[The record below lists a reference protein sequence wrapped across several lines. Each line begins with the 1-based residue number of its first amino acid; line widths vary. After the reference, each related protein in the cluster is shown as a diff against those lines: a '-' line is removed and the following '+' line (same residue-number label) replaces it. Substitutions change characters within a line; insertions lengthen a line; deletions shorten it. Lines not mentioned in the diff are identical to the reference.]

1 MPIVVLSYAV
11 LILFI
16 RGALG
21 ESGLFSSVFQIEF
34 EAPIH
39 PPLIA
44 YLVLQQICNSSQSV
58 TPLSL
63 VLLAHRLKF
72 SDTEATIPETHFSV
86 FIFLCCWN
94 IWKHRNRVVFDVAEP
109 SLQTL
114 LCSCRDEA
122 WVWAWRMPRT
132 DIANLA

>member
-1 MPIVVLSYAV
+1 MCELVIFQLH
-11 LILFI
+11 LILHTCVRKFD
-16 RGALG
+16 
-21 ESGLFSSVFQIEF
+21 VTDTVQT
-34 EAPIH
+34 
-39 PPLIA
+39 
-44 YLVLQQICNSSQSV
+44 VLETKRSPKQICNSSQSV

-94 IWKHRNRVVFDVAEP
+94 IWKHRNRVVVFDVAEP

-122 WVWAWRMPRT
+122 RVWAWRMPRT